1 MPHLPDD
8 FRTKRFCLQAMLWS
22 GLLLTAHTRQTTSAV
37 GAPVKRDGPVKRDDF
52 TTRTVTLSIAYKPT
66 LAPGDANYELLGCYG
81 HTGLD
86 AAGAHPFGKEADFAS
101 PSSVNATKLTV
112 YACLD
117 GCMRLSPPNGSGDH
131 FRYAGVKNGSE
142 CFCGLEVA
150 SGATKL
156 DTKNCTTPCSGDSKA
171 ACGGSENLAIYK
183 YIPDSKK
190 GVASETSSATSTTTH
205 NGNQLIDNTLPPTV
219 STTSLPDQKTPAS
232 TVAVAAVTG
241 SLSGAVLLAGILF
254 FFCRWQRKNKN
265 IQDAH
270 VNAMLSKHEHNA
282 EPKGKPPLGI
292 LATNANVHD
301 DIHLTIQG
309 GLVPTT
315 PALERGPKRMT
326 NFPNTPIQ
334 GGGQTENR
342 DSLYTNLMDE
352 VRSPPKTRSEGN
364 SSSVQWRTVDHG
376 GGAVPPS
383 PRIASPPPSA
393 GVQGLGDRAW
403 HRRRLST
410 PFAPPDVPLPP
421 NPPPMLNR
429 GAGRGRGRG
438 RGQGQRGGIP
448 SRPPRRGSVATF
460 EVGSNTPTQSP
471 SATSFSTKST
481 EWVRPVAPLK
491 LRRLGA
497 ESSLNI
503 QTSTTPAKP
512 SSVGRNLTGNRGQIS
527 AAEERQ
533 PAVPILP
540 PVRRADTMNF
550 DSPVL
555 PPLEPGERF
564 NFDSRAW
571 KDLPNTPV
579 EVRTAPQVPIGRPQ
593 ENKASKT
600 EARREVNEDGVSP
613 ASTTTVG
620 TSILDSPTILDW
632 AAR

>member
-1 MPHLPDD
+1 MPYLPDD

-22 GLLLTAHTRQTTSAV
+22 RLLFTAHTRQTRSAV
-37 GAPVKRDGPVKRDDF
+37 GPPVKRDGPVKRDDF

-81 HTGLD
+81 HTGMD

-101 PSSVNATKLTV
+101 PSSVNTTKLTV

-117 GCMRLSPPNGSGDH
+117 GCMGLSPPNGSGDH
-131 FRYAGVKNGSE
+131 FKYAGVKNGR
-142 CFCGLEVA
+142 
-150 SGATKL
+150 
-156 DTKNCTTPCSGDSKA
+156 
-171 ACGGSENLAIYK
+171 
-183 YIPDSKK
+183 K

-205 NGNQLIDNTLPPTV
+205 NGNQLIDSTLPPTV

-232 TVAVAAVTG
+232 TVAIAAVTG

-254 FFCRWQRKNKN
+254 FFSRWQRENKN

-270 VNAMLSKHEHNA
+270 VNAMLSKHEHNT

-352 VRSPPKTRSEGN
+352 VRGPPKTRSEGN
-364 SSSVQWRTVDHG
+364 SSSVQWRTVDHS

-383 PRIASPPPSA
+383 PRVASPPPSA

-410 PFAPPDVPLPP
+410 PFTPPNVPLPP
-421 NPPPMLNR
+421 DPPPMLNR

-438 RGQGQRGGIP
+438 QGQGGGIP

-460 EVGSNTPTQSP
+460 EAGGNTPIQSP

-481 EWVRPVAPLK
+481 EGVKPVAPLK

-512 SSVGRNLTGNRGQIS
+512 SSIGRNLTGNRGQIS

-533 PAVPILP
+533 PAVPFLP
-540 PVRRADTMNF
+540 PVRRADTLNF

-579 EVRTAPQVPIGRPQ
+579 EVRTAPQAPLGRPQ